1 MPSRQTSLYRYV
13 VLRLLQIVP
22 SIFFIMIILFL
33 IIHLAPGNPVYL
45 LVGNVAFTPPQVIH
59 QMEVQF
65 GLTQPLYVQL
75 LVYLENTA
83 EGNLGYSF
91 YYHTSVLHLILEKIP
106 LTLLLVGSSLIYST
120 SVGIILGIISG
131 MKPYSSRDV
140 AATIFSLV
148 MFSIP
153 FFWLGEVLII
163 IFSVYLHILP
173 SGGWI
178 TLGANHNGVS
188 FVLDVLRHL
197 VLPVVTLGT
206 YNLALTARVT
216 RGGIIQTIHQDY
228 IKTARSKGL
237 DENKILYRHVLKNSL
252 LPVITVM
259 GVNLGYSITGAILV
273 ESIFAWPGVGQ
284 LLVDSIFR
292 LDYGVL
298 MGVFFFSSVFVLF
311 ANLATDVLYTFL
323 DPRIRLT

>member
-1 MPSRQTSLYRYV
+1 MV
-13 VLRLLQIVP
+13 
-22 SIFFIMIILFL
+22 ILFL

-45 LVGNVAFTPPQVIH
+45 LVGNVAFTPPAVIH
-59 QMEVQF
+59 QMEAQF
-65 GLTQPLYVQL
+65 GLTKPLYIQL

-83 EGNLGYSF
+83 EGNLGYSY

-120 SVGIILGIISG
+120 IVGIVLGIISG
-131 MKPYSSRDV
+131 RKPYSSRDA

-153 FFWLGEVLII
+153 FFWLGEVLILV
-163 IFSVYLHILP
+163 FSVYLHILP

-178 TLGANHNGVS
+178 TPGVNYS
-188 FVLDVLRHL
+188 GLNFIVDVLRHL

-259 GVNLGYSITGAILV
+259 GINLGYSITGAVLV

-323 DPRIRLT
+323 DPRIQLN